1 MDCLAQSDGAAS
13 TFEGQS
19 TPTIPTMQIDIGQT
33 SQGALGLSVQPGV
46 ARRQPETTQ
55 AAEAACV

>member
-1 MDCLAQSDGAAS
+1 
-13 TFEGQS
+13 
-19 TPTIPTMQIDIGQT
+19 MQIDIDQP

-46 ARRQPETTQ
+46 ARQQPETTQ